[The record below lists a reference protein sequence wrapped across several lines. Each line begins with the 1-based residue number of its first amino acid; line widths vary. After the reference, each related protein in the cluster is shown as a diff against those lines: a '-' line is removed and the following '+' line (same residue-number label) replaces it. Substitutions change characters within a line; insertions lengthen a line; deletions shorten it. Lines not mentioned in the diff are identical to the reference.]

1 MQNNFDDLFKSPAV
15 NNKTIPQVAHQP
27 LDVKKNQRE
36 EAFKLIDNALDLIRA
51 DEDKLSDMLDV
62 ISRFGNYSL
71 GNMML
76 IFIQK
81 PNSEKI
87 EDIATWASLGV
98 NVKKGEHGFLL
109 LKRGKEYIREFG
121 SMSNTYYAKTVY
133 DVSQTDS
140 TYKYVCRYT
149 KDSRELIKALMNES
163 PVPIRLDNS
172 IDPKEVAKFDW
183 KKQEIVVAG
192 GLEAE
197 QLIPSLCQELTHANI
212 YFKNDE
218 VDYERDHYE
227 FIAKCVSYIVCD
239 RIGVVPVKEKH
250 PIPEHIKLNRTTL
263 QSALALIR
271 RLASR
276 QTLRINN
283 YFD

>member
-1 MQNNFDDLFKSPAV
+1 MQNNFDDLFKKQSV
-15 NNKTIPQVAHQP
+15 EQKNIPQPVHQP
-27 LDVKKNQRE
+27 VDVKKNQKD
-36 EAFKLIDNALDLIRA
+36 EAFKLIDEALEAIRA
-51 DEDKLSDMLDV
+51 DENKLSDMLDV

-71 GNMML
+71 GNMLL
-76 IFIQK
+76 IFEQK
-81 PNSEKI
+81 PESEKI
-87 EDIATWASLGV
+87 EDLATWASLGV
-98 NVKKGEHGFLL
+98 NIKKGERGFLL

-121 SMSNTYYAKTVY
+121 SSANTYYARTVY

-149 KDSRELIKALMNES
+149 KDNRELIKALLNES
-163 PVPIRLDNS
+163 PVSIRLDENM
-172 IDPKEVAKFDW
+172 DPKEVAKFDW

-197 QLIPSLCQELTHANI
+197 QLIPNLCQELTHANI
-212 YFKNDE
+212 YFKDDE
-218 VDYERDHYE
+218 VDYDREHYE
-227 FIAKCVSYIVCD
+227 FVAKCVSYIVCD
-239 RIGVVPVKEKH
+239 RIGVVPVREKH
-250 PIPEHIKLNRTTL
+250 PIPQHIKLNRTTL